1 MTTCKECLHIAVCGR
16 YTATGGNV
24 RECKHFVTDNNVGNG
39 ARIRLE
45 KLRAMTDEELAQWL
59 ARLLDGC
66 GELRYCRYLPECDED
81 LYADREIPLERCE
94 KCMLKWLREP
104 GKLLADAD
112 DRESCG
118 LMEET

>member
-1 MTTCKECLHIAVCGR
+1 MSRVEQ
-16 YTATGGNV
+16 
-24 RECKHFVTDNNVGNG
+24 
-39 ARIRLE
+39 
-45 KLRAMTDEELAQWL
+45 LRAMTDEELAQWL
-59 ARLLDGC
+59 VRLVDGC
-66 GELRYCRYLPECDED
+66 GELRYCQDLPECGDD
-81 LYADREIPLERCE
+81 LNADREIPLERCE